1 MNAILKPLLVLVT
14 SGAVLL
20 SCQFGDVNVNPNS
33 PTDAPIN
40 VLLPAAQANL
50 SYGINGDI
58 SQFNSVFLQQIGGV
72 ENIYLSVGQ
81 YDLNGNLAARV
92 WDGNLYPGSMNDLNV
107 VIRKST
113 EQTSPHYRG
122 VARVMMATALGQAV
136 DLWNNVPYSEAFRGN
151 AAGNAVVQPR
161 YDRAEAL
168 YDTVQTLLSLAIV
181 DLQAPASTFSP
192 GRDDLVYGGNRA
204 RWVLAAR
211 ALKARHF
218 NHLSKLS
225 PEQSARQALEQ
236 IQAGTF
242 VGNADDARIV
252 FGNTVDAASPWFR
265 FLVGSFGNGV
275 RTGEFFVNL
284 LQQRNDP
291 RLPFYVRANTT
302 GVPFVGTPAGVS
314 RPTASQLGG
323 YVNRPE
329 APANFITFVEVKFI
343 EAEANLRLGRR
354 AEAATAYNTAVAAS
368 LAKVTAPIPAF
379 SLTTSTTANQAFT
392 RQFGT
397 ETAETITL
405 DKIFTEKY
413 IGLYLEPEAWTDWRR
428 SITTERPNGVPAL
441 TLAASSQQFTSGR
454 FPRRWPYPLSE
465 VQQNRANV
473 EAQGTTNTLTDRIF
487 WDR

>member
-1 MNAILKPLLVLVT
+1 MFRTIKSFLLLLAPL
-14 SGAVLL
+14 ALL
-20 SCQFGDVNVNPNS
+20 LGCKFGDVNVNPNA
-33 PTDAPIN
+33 PTDAPMN

-58 SQFNSVFLQQIGGV
+58 AQFNSIFLQQIGGV
-72 ENIYLSVGQ
+72 ENIYLSVAQ

-92 WDGNLYPGSMNDLNV
+92 WDGNLYPGSMNDLSII
-107 VIRKST
+107 IRKAS
-113 EQTSPHYRG
+113 ELNAPHYRG
-122 VARVMMATALGQAV
+122 VARVLMANALGQAV

-151 AAGNAVVQPR
+151 APNNRVVQPR
-161 YDRAEAL
+161 YDRGEAL
-168 YDTVQTLLSLAIV
+168 YDTVQTLLTQAIV
-181 DLQAPASTFSP
+181 DLQAPTSFASP

-211 ALKARHF
+211 ALKARYF
-218 NHLSKLS
+218 NHLSKLA
-225 PEQSARQALEQ
+225 PEQSAQRALEQ
-236 IQAGTF
+236 LQAGTF
-242 VGNADDARIV
+242 TANADDARIV
-252 FGNTVDAASPWFR
+252 FGNTVDAAGPWFR
-265 FLVGSFGNGV
+265 YLVGSFGNGV
-275 RTGEFFVNL
+275 RAGEFFVNL
-284 LQQRNDP
+284 LSSRNDP
-291 RLPFYVRANTT
+291 RLPFYVRANPT
-302 GVPFVGTPAGVS
+302 GAPFVGTPAGVS

-354 AEAATAYNTAVAAS
+354 AEAAAAHNAAVAAS
-368 LAKVTAPIPAF
+368 LAKVTAPIAAF
-379 SLTTSTTANQAFT
+379 GLTTNAAANQAYL
-392 RQFGT
+392 QQYGA
-397 ETAETITL
+397 ETAATITL

-428 SITTERPNGVPAL
+428 SITPDRPTGVPAL

-473 EAQGTTNTLTDRIF
+473 EAQGAATTLTDRVF

>member
-1 MNAILKPLLVLVT
+1 MPVILFT
-14 SGAVLL
+14 G
-20 SCQFGDVNVNPNS
+20 CQFGDINVNPNA
-33 PTDAPIN
+33 PTDAPVN

-58 SQFNSVFLQQIGGV
+58 AQFNSIFLQQIGGV

-92 WDGNLYPGSMNDLNV
+92 WDGNLYPGSMNDLSV
-107 VIRKST
+107 IIRKAG
-113 EQTSPHYRG
+113 ELNAPHYRG
-122 VARVMMATALGQAV
+122 VARIMMATALGQAV

-151 AAGNAVVQPR
+151 TPNGRVVQPR
-161 YDRAEAL
+161 YDQAAAL
-168 YDTVQTLLSLAIV
+168 YDTVQTLLSQGIV
-181 DLQAPASTFSP
+181 DLQATTSTFSP
-192 GRDDLVYGGNRA
+192 GRDDLVYGGNRP
-204 RWVLAAR
+204 RWILAAR
-211 ALKARHF
+211 ALKARYF
-218 NHLSKLS
+218 NHLSKVN

-242 VGNADDARIV
+242 TGNADDARIV
-252 FGNTVDAASPWFR
+252 FGNTVDAAGPWFR
-265 FLVGSFGNGV
+265 YLVGSFGNGV
-275 RTGEFFVNL
+275 RAGEFFVNL
-284 LQQRNDP
+284 LNTRSDP

-302 GVPFVGTPAGVS
+302 GAPFVGTPAGVS
-314 RPTASQLGG
+314 RPAASQLGG
-323 YVNRPE
+323 YINRPE
-329 APANFITFVEVKFI
+329 APANFITFVETKFI

-354 AEAATAYNTAVAAS
+354 AEAAAAYNAAVAAS
-368 LAKVTAPIPAF
+368 INKVTAPIPAF
-379 SLTTSTTANQAFT
+379 SLVTSTTANQAYI
-392 RQFGT
+392 RQFGS

-428 SITTERPNGVPAL
+428 SITADRPNGVPAL
-441 TLAASSQQFTSGR
+441 TLASSSQQFTSGR

-473 EAQGTTNTLTDRIF
+473 EAQGANNTIIDRVF